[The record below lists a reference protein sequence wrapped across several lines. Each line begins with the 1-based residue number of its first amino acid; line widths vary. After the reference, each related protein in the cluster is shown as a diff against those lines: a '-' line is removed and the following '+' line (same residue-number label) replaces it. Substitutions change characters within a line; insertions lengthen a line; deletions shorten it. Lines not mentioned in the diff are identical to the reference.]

1 MFQKVFCKAMSYA
14 SSATYM
20 AESFANKAKSHVNG
34 DKKAQGILEYG
45 LLFVLVA
52 LALMGPLKGLK
63 DKIAGKLDSAG
74 AEIEQ
79 MGGNSKTPN

>member
-14 SSATYM
+14 SSSRYM
-20 AESFANKAKSHVNG
+20 AKSFADKAKSHVKG

-52 LALMGPLKGLK
+52 LALMGPLSGLK
-63 DKIAGKLDSAG
+63 NKIGDKLNSAG
-74 AEIEQ
+74 GEIET
-79 MGGNSKTPN
+79 MGGKK